1 MVTIMKK
8 LLNLKYMAFFAVLAL
23 FSACTESED
32 DYTPAKPSAVEETEY
47 YFNRTQPTSAVISL
61 AASEYVVSL
70 ERINSE
76 EEITLD
82 LIVNAEDSVFTVPE
96 TVTFKAG
103 ESTADIVIA
112 INDKM
117 DVFVEYAIEISL
129 PEEYINPWKVDNY
142 SIFTVKLTKDDYA
155 PFAKAVYHWGFTNI
169 LVGIG
174 VSFEQEIL
182 YSAYLNAYRMVS
194 PWSTPAETYV
204 AWGCGAEAG
213 DNVEFEI
220 DEETGKVTLLGKT
233 VFKSGLIHPNY
244 GSVSANF
251 VDGELD
257 EDGNIN
263 FEYKWTVSAGSF
275 GTAVDQLEII
285 DLYE

>member
-1 MVTIMKK
+1 MKK

-112 INDKM
+112 INNKM
-117 DVFVEYAIEISL
+117 DVFVEYAVEISL

-142 SIFTVKLTKDDYA
+142 SIFTIKLIKDDYA
-155 PFAKAVYHWGFTNI
+155 PFAKGIYNWGFTPI
-169 LVGIG
+169 LVG
-174 VSFEQEIL
+174 VELKFEQEIL
-182 YSAYLNAYRMVS
+182 YSEYLDSYRMIS
-194 PWSTPAETYV
+194 PWSTPAATYV
-204 AWGCGAEAG
+204 AWGCGAEPG
-213 DNVEFEI
+213 ENVEFQI
-220 DEETGKVTLLGKT
+220 NEETGEVTLLQGVMT
-233 VFKSGLIHPNY
+233 CGLIHPNY
-244 GSVSANF
+244 GSVYANF
-251 VDGELD
+251 VSGNVD
-257 EDGNIN
+257 EEGNIN

>member
-112 INDKM
+112 INNKM
-117 DVFVEYAIEISL
+117 DIFVEYAVEISL

-142 SIFTVKLTKDDYA
+142 SIFTIKLIKDDYA
-155 PFAKAVYHWGFTNI
+155 PFAKANYNWTFMELVY
-169 LVGIG
+169 
-174 VSFEQEIL
+174 EQEIL
-182 YSAYLNAYRMVS
+182 YSEYLDSYRMIS
-194 PWSTPAETYV
+194 PWSTPADVYTS
-204 AWGCGAEAG
+204 WGYLAEPG
-213 DNVEFEI
+213 ENVEFQI
-220 DEETGKVTLLGKT
+220 DEESGKVTLLGNT
-233 VFKSGLIHPNY
+233 VMKSGLVHPTY
-244 GSVSANF
+244 GSISANF
-251 VDGELD
+251 LGGNLD
-257 EDGNIN
+257 EEGIIN
-263 FEYKWTVSAGSF
+263 FEYKWTCSAGSF